1 MRQGLAGPRQF
12 PITFKFQGAITFK
25 IDRFRAVGRDR
36 PGHLLRA
43 DPEARLASRKCT
55 RQAVVAERWRR
66 EEGWPASTAPT
77 ADSIEPPVA
86 GGHAPGD
93 GPTDTPAGD
102 KIARF
107 DERRAARG

>member
-1 MRQGLAGPRQF
+1 MRQGLAGPRQL
-12 PITFKFQGAITFK
+12 PITPKFRGAITFK
-25 IDRFRAVGRDR
+25 IDPFPAVGRDR
-36 PGHLLRA
+36 PGLRA
-43 DPEARLASRKCT
+43 DPEARLASRKCA

-66 EEGWPASTAPT
+66 EESWPASTDPT

-86 GGHAPGD
+86 GGRAPGD

-102 KIARF
+102 RIARF